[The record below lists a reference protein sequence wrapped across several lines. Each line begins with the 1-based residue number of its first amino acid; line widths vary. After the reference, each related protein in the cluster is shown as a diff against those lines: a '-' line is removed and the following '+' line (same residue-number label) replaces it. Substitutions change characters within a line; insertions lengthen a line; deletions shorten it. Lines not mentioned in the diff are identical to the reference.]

1 MQLPAADL
9 SKNVRTVRA
18 HYDRLFDLVDRAKS
32 YEAGGFSQKPP
43 IVNMGFWTGGA
54 KTAREAQEQLVREL
68 VSRSPDLRG
77 KRVLDAGC
85 GLGGPAMLLA
95 SEYGAVVD
103 GINIVERQVRWS
115 SRFIHGNG
123 QEGRIRVHIASAM
136 DVPFRDA
143 SFDVVFCLEAAH
155 CFADKARFLRECYR
169 TLRPGGTLL
178 LADITGTT
186 HLPLVN
192 WQPAL
197 GLNLI
202 TGADWERL
210 LAAAGFEIREK
221 TSIGNRVYPGCRGWA
236 AKIAPERRN
245 MIFAKNCSATS
256 PRVIRKLLKLRAA
269 ILEFVYFRSVLTM
282 LSALNLRDFVLFTA
296 VKRDNMQ

>member
-1 MQLPAADL
+1 MQPP
-9 SKNVRTVRA
+9 SIEVSRNVRTVRA
-18 HYDRLFDLVDRAKS
+18 HYDSLFDVVDRAKS
-32 YEAGGFSQKPP
+32 YEAAGFDQKPP
-43 IVNMGFWTGGA
+43 IVNMGFWTRGA

-68 VSRSPDLRG
+68 VSRSPDVRG

-95 SEYGAVVD
+95 SEYGALVE

-115 SRFIHGNG
+115 RRFIHGNG
-123 QEGRIRVHIASAM
+123 QEDRIRVHVASAM
-136 DVPFRDA
+136 DVPFRNA
-143 SFDVVFCLEAAH
+143 WFDIVFCLEAAH
-155 CFADKARFLRECYR
+155 CFVDKPRFLRECYR

-202 TGADWERL
+202 TGADWEKL

-221 TSIGNRVYPGCRGWA
+221 TSIGKAVYPGCRRWS
-236 AKIAPERRN
+236 AKTAPERRN
-245 MIFAKNCSATS
+245 MIFAKSCSATS
-256 PRVIRKLLKLRAA
+256 HRAVRTLMKLRAA
-269 ILEFVYFRSVLTM
+269 ILEFVYFRSVLRT
-282 LSALNLRDFVLFTA
+282 LSALNLRDFVLFAA
-296 VKRDNMQ
+296 VKRG